1 MIRTLILILL
11 TAAMLWLPTSG
22 RALAQQQPQHQPGLQ
37 RQREAQPH
45 TQTPVRP
52 TGIVY
57 QRRDSWYEFLLKQ
70 FNPSDVD
77 YGQWIEQRRQT
88 FREARLRNPYF
99 GYSFGMTV
107 ALLLM
112 LGVCTKIWIDHRRA
126 MCVTAEMMT
135 DIFNHDQYSREVARQ
150 AIQKYNDHIERCNRA
165 VEAAAQGIATPTA
178 GSDAEAL
185 RAELQRV
192 AGERDRYL
200 QERDIAKSELEA
212 KGKILAELSLRL
224 DGVSSKPGTT
234 GDSQSPGLRT
244 SDPVVVQH
252 INNLQEQLYAE
263 RQKNRQ
269 MKGA

>member
-11 TAAMLWLPTSG
+11 TVAILSLPTSC
-22 RALAQQQPQHQPGLQ
+22 RALAQQQPQPGPQQ
-37 RQREAQPH
+37 RREAQPH

-52 TGIVY
+52 TGSVY

-77 YGQWIEQRRQT
+77 YGQWIEQRRQA

-99 GYSFGMTV
+99 GYSFGMTI

-112 LGVCTKIWIDHRRA
+112 SGVCTKLWIDHRRA

-185 RAELQRV
+185 RV
-192 AGERDRYL
+192 AARR
-200 QERDIAKSELEA
+200 R
-212 KGKILAELSLRL
+212 
-224 DGVSSKPGTT
+224 
-234 GDSQSPGLRT
+234 
-244 SDPVVVQH
+244 
-252 INNLQEQLYAE
+252 
-263 RQKNRQ
+263 
-269 MKGA
+269 